1 VPTTAARPFVSTAA
15 LLVIQL
21 VAPSPLGPHHRCP
34 KQSERSCESR
44 DWLEQNNGRGRIKAH
59 RWQYTR
65 YMRMSRILS
74 TLLALAALLLAVD
87 AIPHTRA
94 PERAVAV
101 TFDDLPATP
110 AGVVANDVASLQEL
124 TRKLLSAVR
133 KHSVPAV
140 GFVNEGKLFV
150 EGRGPTDVDG
160 RIGLLRMWL
169 DAGLELGNHT
179 YSHRDLNTMPL
190 DQFQADVLRGETV
203 TRGLLKGAQRLR
215 YFRHPFLHVGSD
227 LKVRRA
233 FEVFLSSHGYTVAP
247 VTLDNDE
254 FVYAAAYARALRRGN
269 TADAVRI
276 ADDYLR
282 YMEQVFTFFEDVSR
296 RVTGREIAQILLL
309 HANTLNADRFDALA
323 EALRQ
328 RGYRF
333 VSVAQALE
341 DPVYRLRDEF
351 VGAPANSWFN
361 HWEITAGR
369 PPVPTPKPPEW
380 ISILE

>member
-1 VPTTAARPFVSTAA
+1 MVS
-15 LLVIQL
+15 
-21 VAPSPLGPHHRCP
+21 
-34 KQSERSCESR
+34 
-44 DWLEQNNGRGRIKAH
+44 
-59 RWQYTR
+59 YTR
-65 YMRMSRILS
+65 QVRTSRYLG
-74 TLLALAALLLAVD
+74 TLLAFAPLLLAVD

-94 PERAVAV
+94 PERTVAV
-101 TFDDLPATP
+101 SFDDLPATP
-110 AGVVANDVASLQEL
+110 AGVVANDIASLKEL
-124 TRKLLSAVR
+124 TSKLLSAVR
-133 KHSVPAV
+133 KYNVPAV

-150 EGRGPTDVDG
+150 EGEGPGDADG

-203 TRGLLKGAQRLR
+203 TRGLLKQRGQRLR
-215 YFRHPFLHVGSD
+215 YFRHPLLHVGSD

-233 FEVFLSSHGYTVAP
+233 FEVFLSNHGYTVAP
-247 VTLDNDE
+247 VTIDSDE
-254 FVYAAAYARALRRGN
+254 FVYAAAYARALRRG
-269 TADAVRI
+269 DMPVAVRI

-282 YMEQVFTFFEDVSR
+282 YMGQVFTFFEDVSK
-296 RVTGREIAQILLL
+296 RVTGREIPQILLL

-328 RGYRF
+328 RGYTF

-341 DPVYRLRDEF
+341 DPAYRLRDEF

-369 PPVPTPKPPEW
+369 PPVPTPKSPEW
-380 ISILE
+380 ISVLLQ

>member
-1 VPTTAARPFVSTAA
+1 M
-15 LLVIQL
+15 
-21 VAPSPLGPHHRCP
+21 
-34 KQSERSCESR
+34 RSSR
-44 DWLEQNNGRGRIKAH
+44 SL
-59 RWQYTR
+59 T
-65 YMRMSRILS
+65 S
-74 TLLALAALLLAVD
+74 LLALAALLLAVD
-87 AIPHTRA
+87 AIPHARA

-150 EGRGPTDVDG
+150 EGGGPGDVDG
-160 RIGLLRMWL
+160 RIGVLRMWL

-190 DQFQADVLRGETV
+190 DQFQADVLRGEAV
-203 TRGLLKGAQRLR
+203 TRGLLKGSAETTILPSSVPACWFGSDGAPRVRGLSVEPRLYSGPCDRGQRRVRLR
-215 YFRHPFLHVGSD
+215 GSVH
-227 LKVRRA
+227 K
-233 FEVFLSSHGYTVAP
+233 
-247 VTLDNDE
+247 
-254 FVYAAAYARALRRGN
+254 ALRRGN

-296 RVTGREIAQILLL
+296 RVTGREIPQILLL

-351 VGAPANSWFN
+351 VGAPSNSWFN